1 MTFEENIYII
11 KKILFQENEMKKE
24 KVDWIKLKMV
34 PEIGPVSFRK
44 LMKHFF
50 SPANVISSS
59 LSELETVEG
68 IGKKKAK
75 LIWDNLKNLNIEAEL
90 KLIEK
95 HRIKIVTFD
104 DSDYP
109 VNLKSIYDPPFLFYM
124 KGEFLFKDDLSIA
137 IVGSRKATPYGKMV
151 AEKIGRD
158 LAAMGITVISG
169 LARGIDTY
177 AHKGALAGGGRTI
190 AVLGNGLSMIY
201 PKENK
206 DLGEAVSQQGAVV
219 SEFSM
224 ESLPDRTNFPI
235 RNRIISGLS
244 LGTIVVE
251 AVEKSGALITANLAL
266 QQGREVFAIPGNIFS
281 KYSQGA
287 HGLIKEGAK
296 LVENVNDVIEE
307 IRVFSENLN
316 IKRKEE
322 SNKTIQMPICSLNQ
336 KEQKIYDCVLWEP
349 VPIDEIVQKCNLPVK
364 DISSSL
370 MLMEIKGLIKQVS
383 GKMFIRKGI

>member
-1 MTFEENIYII
+1 MFWEN
-11 KKILFQENEMKKE
+11 KMKKE
-24 KVDWIKLKMV
+24 KTDWIKLKMV
-34 PEIGPVSFRK
+34 PEIGPICFQK
-44 LMKHFF
+44 LMKYFL

-59 LSELETVEG
+59 LSELENVEG
-68 IGKKKAK
+68 IGEKRARI
-75 LIWDNLKNLNIEAEL
+75 IWDNLKNVDIETEL
-90 KLIEK
+90 KLIEE
-95 HRIKIVTFD
+95 HQIKIVTFN

-109 VNLKSIYDPPFLFYM
+109 VILKSIYDPPFLLYM
-124 KGEFLFKDDLSIA
+124 KGEFLSRDDLSIA
-137 IVGSRKATPYGKMV
+137 VVGSRKATPYGRMA
-151 AEKIGRD
+151 AEKISRD
-158 LAAMGITVISG
+158 LVSMGITVISG
-169 LARGIDTY
+169 LARGIDTH

-190 AVLGNGLSMIY
+190 AVLGNGLAMTY

-206 DLGEAVSQQGAVV
+206 DLGDAISQQGAVV

-224 ESLPDRTNFPI
+224 KSLPDRTNFPI

-281 KYSQGA
+281 RYSQGA

-307 IRVFSENLN
+307 IRGFSKNLN
-316 IKRKEE
+316 IEGREK
-322 SNKTIQMPICSLNQ
+322 SNKTIQTPICSLNQ

-370 MLMEIKGLIKQVS
+370 MIMEIKGLIKQVS

>member
-1 MTFEENIYII
+1 MFWEN
-11 KKILFQENEMKKE
+11 KMKKE
-24 KVDWIKLKMV
+24 KTDWIKLKMV
-34 PEIGPVSFRK
+34 PEIGPICFQK
-44 LMKHFF
+44 LMKYFL

-59 LSELETVEG
+59 LSELENVEG
-68 IGKKKAK
+68 IGEKRARI
-75 LIWDNLKNLNIEAEL
+75 IWDNLKNVDIETEL
-90 KLIEK
+90 KLIEE
-95 HRIKIVTFD
+95 HQIKIVTFN

-109 VNLKSIYDPPFLFYM
+109 VILKSIYDPPFLLYM
-124 KGEFLFKDDLSIA
+124 KGEFLYRDDLSIA
-137 IVGSRKATPYGKMV
+137 VVGSRKATPYGRMA
-151 AEKIGRD
+151 AEKISRD
-158 LAAMGITVISG
+158 LVSMGITVISG
-169 LARGIDTY
+169 LARGIDTH

-190 AVLGNGLSMIY
+190 AVLGNGLAMTY

-206 DLGEAVSQQGAVV
+206 DLGDAISQQGAVV

-224 ESLPDRTNFPI
+224 KSLPDRTNFPI

-281 KYSQGA
+281 RYSQGA

-307 IRVFSENLN
+307 IRGFSKNLN
-316 IKRKEE
+316 IEGREK
-322 SNKTIQMPICSLNQ
+322 SNKTIQTPICSLNQ

-370 MLMEIKGLIKQVS
+370 MIMEIKGLIKQVS

>member
-1 MTFEENIYII
+1 
-11 KKILFQENEMKKE
+11 MKKE
-24 KVDWIKLKMV
+24 KIDWIKLKMV
-34 PEIGPVSFRK
+34 SEIGPICFQK

-50 SPANVISSS
+50 SPINVISSS
-59 LSELETVEG
+59 LSELENVEG
-68 IGKKKAK
+68 IGKKKARI
-75 LIWDNLKNLNIEAEL
+75 IWDNLKNVDIETEL
-90 KLIEK
+90 KLIEEYK
-95 HRIKIVTFD
+95 IKIVTFN

-124 KGEFLFKDDLSIA
+124 KGEFLSKDDFSIA

-177 AHKGALAGGGRTI
+177 AHKGALAGRGRTI

-206 DLGEAVSQQGAVV
+206 DLGKAISQQGAVV

-281 KYSQGA
+281 KYSQGG
-287 HGLIKEGAK
+287 HGLIKAGAK

-307 IRVFSENLN
+307 IKVFSKNLN
-316 IKRKEE
+316 IKSKEE
-322 SNKTIQMPICSLNQ
+322 PNKTIQTPIYSLNR
-336 KEQKIYDCVLWEP
+336 KEQKIYNCVWWEP
-349 VPIDEIVQKCNLPVK
+349 VPIDVIVQKCNLPVK

>member
-1 MTFEENIYII
+1 MKRE
-11 KKILFQENEMKKE
+11 KI
-24 KVDWIKLKMV
+24 DWIKLKMV
-34 PEIGPVSFRK
+34 PEIGPICFQK
-44 LMKHFF
+44 LMKYFF
-50 SPANVISSS
+50 SPANVVSSS
-59 LSELETVEG
+59 LSELENVEG
-68 IGKKKAK
+68 IGKRRART
-75 LIWDNLKNLNIEAEL
+75 IWDNLKNVNIETEL
-90 KLIEK
+90 KLIEEHK
-95 HRIKIVTFD
+95 IKIVTFN

-109 VNLKSIYDPPFLFYM
+109 VNLKSIYDPPFLLYM
-124 KGEFLFKDDLSIA
+124 KGEFLSRDDLSIA
-137 IVGSRKATPYGKMV
+137 VVGSRKATPYGRMV
-151 AEKIGRD
+151 AEKISRD
-158 LAAMGITVISG
+158 LVSMGITVISG
-169 LARGIDTY
+169 LARGIDTL

-206 DLGEAVSQQGAVV
+206 DLGDTISQQGAVV

-224 ESLPDRTNFPI
+224 ESLPERTNFPI

-281 KYSQGA
+281 RYSQGS

-307 IRVFSENLN
+307 IKVFSKNFN
-316 IKRKEE
+316 IESREE
-322 SNKTIQMPICSLNQ
+322 SNKTIQTPICSLNQ

-349 VPIDEIVQKCNLPVK
+349 VPIDVIVQKCDLPVK